1 MTFTTFTMFCKHC
14 KLSSATMNRV
24 AVIYKTVNKTER
36 RLSKQAAISRSP
48 TMMDRTAHGQP
59 HACRDP
65 NQSLR
70 SVSTPGAAAMGWGMH
85 SEACRTKTLGGI

>member
-36 RLSKQAAISRSP
+36 RLSKQPS
-48 TMMDRTAHGQP
+48 
-59 HACRDP
+59 
-65 NQSLR
+65 
-70 SVSTPGAAAMGWGMH
+70 AAAP
-85 SEACRTKTLGGI
+85 R